1 MKHTLMAVFMLAA
14 AQPALAQAQNIKLY
28 GVEINPVVSMKQ
40 SYDSNIYLKP
50 VTRTSSNINRTAF
63 ALNAKKQFGAR
74 LDLNGGYQL
83 ELLTYSRAGGTNNAV
98 HHSVNV
104 AAGAKLPRNTAL
116 TVKED
121 FTHTTDQATSELTAR
136 AQRLQNTMA
145 VSVESPLR
153 GKFGYGVN
161 LQHTY
166 NNYDS
171 RANDALDRA
180 EFLAGF
186 GVNYQWQP
194 KTKVFFD
201 YTYGVLNYAYNN
213 TVTNTKAN
221 DSTYNN
227 LDVGATGDFGDWA
240 PKLEGTVKMG
250 VQVRNYDRNLATAKN
265 TKTTGS
271 YSAQLVWKALEKTQ
285 VVLFAK
291 RGNMEATAGNSR
303 FYTSTLTDLSASR
316 EVRKVK
322 VGAGVSFETLNYP
335 ERSVVSGV
343 AGAKRF
349 DHNTTLKLTAA
360 YNIQKWLKA
369 DFGYQYKNRSSNEGA
384 NKYKDNVIGIGLTG
398 MF

>member
-1 MKHTLMAVFMLAA
+1 MKHILVAVFMLAA

-63 ALNAKKQFGAR
+63 GLNAKKQFGAR

-83 ELLTYSRAGGTNNAV
+83 ELLTYSRAGGINDAV

-136 AQRLQNTMA
+136 AQRLQNTFA
-145 VSVESPLR
+145 ASVESPLR

-161 LQHTY
+161 MQHTY
-166 NNYDS
+166 HNYDL

-186 GVNYQWQP
+186 DINYQWQP
-194 KTKVFFD
+194 KTKLFFS

-213 TVTNTKAN
+213 TTTNTKAN

-227 LDVGATGDFGDWA
+227 VDVGATGNLA
-240 PKLEGTVKMG
+240 PKLEGTVKAG
-250 VQVRNYDRNLATAKN
+250 LQLRNYDRNLATARN
-265 TKTTGS
+265 SSTTGG

-291 RGNMEATAGNSR
+291 RGNIEATAGNSR
-303 FYTSTLTDLSASR
+303 YYTSTLTDLSASR

-335 ERSVVSGV
+335 ERTVTGGV
-343 AGAKRF
+343 AGPKRF

-369 DFGYQYKNRSSNEGA
+369 DFGYSYKNRSSNEGD
-384 NKYKDNVIGIGLTG
+384 NKYKVNVIGIGLTG